1 MLTILS
7 LPLDARLDFA
17 QLLTQALGLTGRA
30 INRALPSNRVG
41 LAFRFLASLRLGL
54 AAGRL
59 ALRAAF
65 GRLAPCAR
73 RHEPTEGGGS
83 RALEFAILRACFPL
97 VLVAPAPRA
106 SFWTNASKGE
116 RIRKR

>member
-30 INRALPSNRVG
+30 INPA
-41 LAFRFLASLRLGL
+41 LASNRLGL
-54 AAGRL
+54 ASGCL

-65 GRLAPCAR
+65 GRLAPRAR

-106 SFWTNASKGE
+106 SFWTN
-116 RIRKR
+116 